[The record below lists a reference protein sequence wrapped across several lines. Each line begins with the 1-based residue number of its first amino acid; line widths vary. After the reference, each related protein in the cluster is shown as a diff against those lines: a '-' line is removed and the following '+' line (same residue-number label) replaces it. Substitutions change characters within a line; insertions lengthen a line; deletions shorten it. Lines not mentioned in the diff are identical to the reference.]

1 MSCRHFLH
9 PATLKTHLQPNPPLP
24 RLPSPPCLPPTLPP
38 PPRWDSSIADELQA
52 IAKKHD
58 FLIFEDRKFADI
70 GNTVVHQYEGGIYK
84 IADWS
89 HITNAHLVPGPGIID
104 GLKQVGWQGGG
115 VGVEQRF
122 RHRGYIY
129 YNVHAMLAYPKHLQ
143 GSQVEGMGWVEGWWS
158 PIAIIEKGDS
168 RGAALF
174 CTVQSAVGTRWLL
187 HPLEVGNFEIWA
199 MSCQQSLSCTMY
211 IAPRILLSHRH

>member
-1 MSCRHFLH
+1 M
-9 PATLKTHLQPNPPLP
+9 LP
-24 RLPSPPCLPPTLPP
+24 LPP

-122 RHRGYIY
+122 RHRGCIHYHM
-129 YNVHAMLAYPKHLQ
+129 HAMLAYPKHLQ
-143 GSQVEGMGWVEGWWS
+143 GCQVEGMGWVVGGWSGGVPLQPQRKETAEELHCPVLCRVQW
-158 PIAIIEKGDS
+158 G
-168 RGAALF
+168 RGGF
-174 CTVQSAVGTRWLL
+174 CI
-187 HPLEVGNFEIWA
+187 H
-199 MSCQQSLSCTMY
+199 
-211 IAPRILLSHRH
+211 